1 VFKKIAL
8 VNLLKYRGYFYIML
22 GGTDVE
28 DLYIVLLRFLFSFT
42 FQTLTSIKKFIDYTL
57 IVC

>member
-1 VFKKIAL
+1 
-8 VNLLKYRGYFYIML
+8 ML